1 MKPEFFVVQIDA
13 NDKWNWSL
21 GFEDRGKAEKVAVDG
36 FIKNGLRCF
45 VVETVMR
52 LEKKA

>member
-1 MKPEFFVVQIDA
+1 MKPEFYVVQI
-13 NDKWNWSL
+13 NKDKWNWSL
-21 GFEDRGKAEKVAVDG
+21 GFENRSDAEKVAVEG
-36 FIKNGLRCF
+36 FMKNGLHCF

>member
-13 NDKWNWSL
+13 KDKWNWSL
-21 GFEDRGKAEKVAVDG
+21 GFPDRDEAEKVALEG
-36 FIKNGLRCF
+36 FMKNGLRCF